1 MTSPEP
7 SIEYFP
13 DGKAFRAWLERNHGL
28 QQGVWLKFAKK
39 SAKRVGE
46 TSIDYAQALDE
57 ALCFGWIDGQ
67 SKSLDEH
74 FYLQRFTPRRARS
87 PWSKRNIG
95 KVAELAAQGRMEPS
109 GQAEIDRAKADG
121 RWDRAYDGPKDAKT
135 PQDFLDELAKNPA
148 AAEFFETLDSQNRF
162 QVYYRLN
169 EAIKPETRARRIA
182 KFVDMF
188 AKGEKFQ

>member
-1 MTSPEP
+1 MTPPERT
-7 SIEYFP
+7 IEYFP
-13 DGKAFRAWLERNHGL
+13 DGKAFRAWLEINHGL

-39 SAKRVGE
+39 AGRSAGE

-67 SKSLDEH
+67 TKGLDEN
-74 FYLQRFTPRRARS
+74 FYLQGFTPRRARS
-87 PWSKRNIG
+87 PWSKRNVG
-95 KVAELAAQGRMEPS
+95 KVAELAAKGLIEPP

-135 PQDFLDELAKNPA
+135 PQDFLDELAKNSA